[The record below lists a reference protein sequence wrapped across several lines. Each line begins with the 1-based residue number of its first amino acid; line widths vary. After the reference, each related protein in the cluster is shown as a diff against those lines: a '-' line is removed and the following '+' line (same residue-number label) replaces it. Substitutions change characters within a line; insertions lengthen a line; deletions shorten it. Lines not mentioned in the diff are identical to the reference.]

1 MIQSGEQLKLFAGFF
16 LFIAHLA
23 FKTTLRQSYAVT
35 HKLAKSFN
43 T

>member
-23 FKTTLRQSYAVT
+23 FKTTLRQGYGVT
-35 HKLAKSFN
+35 YKLAKLFD